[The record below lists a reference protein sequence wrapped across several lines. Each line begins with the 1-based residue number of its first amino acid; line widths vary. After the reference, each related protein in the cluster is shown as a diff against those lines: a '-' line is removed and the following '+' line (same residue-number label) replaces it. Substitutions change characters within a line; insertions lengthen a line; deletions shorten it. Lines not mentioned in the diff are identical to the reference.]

1 MSDQF
6 KPFAFDREFAA
17 DGTVL
22 RDGDKIKKVLT
33 EAEAQAMAEVAASEA
48 RKCEEAE
55 AAKAAAEALRQ
66 VTGKLQALHARLDQE
81 SEALR
86 EDAARLALAA
96 ARAIAGAA
104 LDNYGVDTIEACVAE
119 ALSDLRAEPRIAVRV
134 APHLAD
140 PVAERLYAYAD
151 SEGLEGAVVVRADEE
166 VSAGD
171 CVIEWRAG
179 AIERSAS
186 DIETRIAEAVRKW
199 LIDPHGADDAGE
211 AGASSEDGD
220 QRSDGQAA

>member
-22 RDGDKIKKVLT
+22 RDGNKIKKILT
-33 EAEAQAMAEVAASEA
+33 EAEAQAMAEAAASEA

-55 AAKAAAEALRQ
+55 AAKAAADALRQ

-81 SEALR
+81 SEAMR

-104 LDNYGVDTIEACVAE
+104 LDQYGADTIEACVVE
-119 ALSDLRAEPRIAVRV
+119 ALSDLRPNHGSPYASRLTSRIPLRNGFTPSLMQRAWKAWSSC
-134 APHLAD
+134 APMK
-140 PVAERLYAYAD
+140 R
-151 SEGLEGAVVVRADEE
+151 
-166 VSAGD
+166 
-171 CVIEWRAG
+171 
-179 AIERSAS
+179 
-186 DIETRIAEAVRKW
+186 
-199 LIDPHGADDAGE
+199 
-211 AGASSEDGD
+211 
-220 QRSDGQAA
+220 